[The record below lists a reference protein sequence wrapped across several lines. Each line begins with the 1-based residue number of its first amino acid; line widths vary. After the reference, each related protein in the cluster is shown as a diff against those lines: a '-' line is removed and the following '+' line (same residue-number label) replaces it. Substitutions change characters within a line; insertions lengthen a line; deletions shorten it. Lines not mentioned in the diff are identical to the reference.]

1 MKTVEKVVISWSGG
15 KDSALAL
22 QSIILGHEYEIASLM
37 TTVNA
42 AYGRISIHGVRR
54 SLLQKQAASLGIPL
68 LEIFLSSNITNE
80 SYGRIMEREMRKL
93 KEAKIGKVV
102 FGDLFLEDVRKYREK
117 NLKKVGMEA
126 VFPLWGRSTKE
137 VVEQFLQTGFKAIVT
152 CVDTTQLDG
161 SFAGLEINAD
171 FIADL
176 PAGVDPCG
184 ENGEF
189 HTFVFDGPIFS
200 TPVRFSKGEIV
211 LRDNR
216 FMFADLNDVQE
227 QP

>member
-1 MKTVEKVVISWSGG
+1 MEKVVISWSGG

-22 QSIILGHEYEIASLM
+22 QSIILGCQYEIASLM

-42 AYGRISIHGVRR
+42 AYGRINMHGVRR
-54 SLLQKQAASLGIPL
+54 SLLQQQATSLGIPL
-68 LEIFLSSNITNE
+68 LEILLPLNITNE
-80 SYGRIMEREMRKL
+80 AYGSIMGREMRRL
-93 KEAKIGKVV
+93 KEANIRKVV
-102 FGDLFLEDVRKYREK
+102 FGDLFLEDVRKYREE

-126 VFPLWGRSTKE
+126 VFPLWGRPTRD
-137 VVEQFLQTGFKAIVT
+137 VVEQFLQAGFKAIVT

-171 FIADL
+171 FLANL
-176 PAGVDPCG
+176 PVGVDPCG

-200 TPVRFSKGEIV
+200 TPVQFSNGDIV
-211 LRDNR
+211 LRDDR

-227 QP
+227 QT